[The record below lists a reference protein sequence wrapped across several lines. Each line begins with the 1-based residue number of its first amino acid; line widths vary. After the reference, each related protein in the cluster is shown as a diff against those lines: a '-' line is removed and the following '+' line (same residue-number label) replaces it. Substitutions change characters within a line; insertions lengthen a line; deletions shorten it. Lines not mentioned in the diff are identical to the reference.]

1 MGVLPPDIFIKTKN
15 EYQTLINPSSS
26 PEEKRDSAYTI
37 VDKII
42 SYIFNLNNKKDL
54 KVSVDKER
62 QRKIEKKEVK
72 VVGHHDKP
80 YRSKYDILDFLCDQE
95 YIPKRFEPSLKFL
108 LQRGHKKTLPEELE
122 LKSKASEHSTHEIIN
137 QFLSWFLETYRQPK
151 DYLVPVHFSDDPEQ
165 TKDYINPQ
173 AITTIL
179 NIRKSE
185 RRWFKKYQTIFAF
198 LFILSPLIIYLW
210 SRIDWMLYSKYNIN
224 TPSLDLSFLEK
235 YNIISGR
242 GLLLVLWIVFLIVS
256 LIGLYNTY
264 YYTTRKMVR
273 YVRYFLFSLAP
284 LVSLILISIS
294 LVLDKDTINPELVQK
309 AYFDTDPS
317 FKGDGFIYI
326 SRFSGDQ
333 TLDSLAYADEV
344 DLKDLPQDDFGG
356 VHLYLEAHIRN
367 IGEQVMDSAYISIYR
382 DFIEKDLRLQV
393 SVSEPDKFYD
403 PVLSDVIT
411 IKNIDTT
418 AYNMLFTNDG
428 KTIYKCTNKDSQG
441 NIGVRDS
448 IIETPRSVSKVLNG
462 YYGRMYQIPSSLN
475 SNVDRI
481 IHCFVLRIHPK
492 ITITKVEPLF
502 D

>member
-1 MGVLPPDIFIKTKN
+1 M
-15 EYQTLINPSSS
+15 
-26 PEEKRDSAYTI
+26 
-37 VDKII
+37 
-42 SYIFNLNNKKDL
+42 
-54 KVSVDKER
+54 DKER
-62 QRKIEKKEVK
+62 QRKIEEKEVK
-72 VVGHHDKP
+72 VIGHHDKP

-108 LQRGHKKTLPEELE
+108 LQRGHKKTAPEELE

-151 DYLVPVHFSDDPEQ
+151 DYLVPVHFSENPQQ
-165 TKDYINPQ
+165 TKDYVNPQ

-179 NIRKSE
+179 NIKKNE
-185 RRWFKKYQTIFAF
+185 RGWFKKYPTVFAF
-198 LFILSPLIIYLW
+198 LLILSPLIIYLW
-210 SRIDWMLYSKYNIN
+210 SLIDWMLYSKYNIN

-264 YYTTRKMVR
+264 YYATKKIVR
-273 YVRYFLFSLAP
+273 HVRYFLFSLAP
-284 LVSLILISIS
+284 LSSLILISIS
-294 LVLDKDTINPELVQK
+294 LFIDKDGIIQK

-326 SRFSGDQ
+326 SRFTDGNQ
-333 TLDSLAYADEV
+333 TLDSLVYADEV
-344 DLKDLPQDDFGG
+344 DLEDLPHDDFGA

-367 IGEQVMDSAYISIYR
+367 IGEQTMDSAYISIYR

-393 SVSEPDKFYD
+393 SVSEPNKFYD
-403 PVLSDVIT
+403 PILSDVIT
-411 IKNIDTT
+411 IKNVDTT

-428 KTIYKCTNKDSQG
+428 KTIYKCINKDSQG

-448 IIETPRSVSKVLNG
+448 IIETPDSVSKVLNG
-462 YYGRMYQIPSSLN
+462 YYGNMYQIPSSLN

-481 IHCFVLRIHPK
+481 IHCFVLRIYPK